1 MSHHYGNLR
10 AVLLKH
16 LLGVEPSSTDPQA
29 GEWER
34 LRAQVVAEF
43 LPEVENSR
51 MTQRTLAEIDQHLPI
66 PAKILGCGEY

>member
-16 LLGVEPSSTDPQA
+16 LLGLEPEATDHQA

-34 LRAQVVAEF
+34 MRAEAVAEF
-43 LPEVENSR
+43 LPEVENTR
-51 MTQRTLAEIDQHLPI
+51 LTQRTLAELDQRSSVTS
-66 PAKILGCGEY
+66 EF